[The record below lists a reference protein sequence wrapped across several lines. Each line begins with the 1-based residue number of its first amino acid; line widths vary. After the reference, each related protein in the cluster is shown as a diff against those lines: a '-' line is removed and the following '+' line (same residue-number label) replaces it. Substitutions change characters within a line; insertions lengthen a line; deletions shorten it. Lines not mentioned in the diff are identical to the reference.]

1 MQGFKNSYNKSN
13 LDVNFKDDSYE
24 VFSYQ
29 GKQVKVLTVFKNGK
43 DSVAIVEDGRGE
55 QFEVFK
61 NQLYKV

>member
-1 MQGFKNSYNKSN
+1 MQGFKNGYDKSN
-13 LDVNFKDDSYE
+13 LDGNFEDDSYE

-29 GKQVKVLTVFKNGK
+29 GNQVRVLTVFKNGK
-43 DSVAIVEDGRGE
+43 DSVAIVEDIRGE